1 MTVAPRSLIP
11 RRVTAR
17 RVTPGRWAAAVALA
31 AAVAVLA
38 GCASVPTSGPIRQGP
53 PIAVDEQDLLYRAI
67 PQPPQPGMAPDEI
80 VRAFLAASSSGSDAY
95 NVARQFLTP
104 AASTA
109 WDPRASVRI
118 YDGTGI
124 QTKVSGDTVVITGVL
139 DGTIGRDGDY
149 VAASGGKRLQVTYR
163 VTKVDGEWRIAV
175 VPDGL
180 VLGRGDVDREFRT
193 YNTYF
198 FDPTY
203 AVLVP
208 DPITV
213 PVVGSSLPTT
223 MVRALLQGPTNWLAP
238 AVRTAFPDGTTLTLG
253 SVPVDNGIAQVELSS
268 QVLSANDPTREALS
282 AQLVWTLRRLPNVVG
297 VRITVAGQPLTVPG
311 AGAVQDADA
320 WSSYDPDAL
329 ASPPA
334 YAVGKSGLVRLAD
347 DGSTSPVPGGF
358 GTGHPQVTTP
368 AVSPDRLQVAGV
380 SADDRRDL
388 WVQSVT
394 GSVAPQR
401 VLTGAVDLSRP
412 SWDRTGALWVVDR
425 GGKGLLMITD
435 GKPVAVA
442 VADLPSGTNPASIL
456 GVSIAPDGTRA
467 VLLLRSGG
475 GVVPWLARVERD
487 GATVR
492 LAAPRRLERVVVD
505 AYDVDWNGSGQ
516 FCVLGADGAGA
527 TKLFSVSPG
536 FDQVV
541 VQVVPANPT
550 SVASSA
556 GAATLIAAGGRL
568 YRQVGGSWTAIA
580 DATDPAYPD

>member
-1 MTVAPRSLIP
+1 MRTSRRLGTV
-11 RRVTAR
+11 
-17 RVTPGRWAAAVALA
+17 VALA

-53 PIAVDEQDLLYRAI
+53 PITVDEQDLLYRAI
-67 PQPPQPGMAPDEI
+67 PQPPQPGMAPDEV

-95 NVARQFLTP
+95 NVAREFLTP
-104 AASTA
+104 TASVK

-124 QTKVSGDTVVITGVL
+124 QTKVSGDSVSITGVL

-149 VAASGGKRLQVTYR
+149 VAATGGQRLQVSYGLA
-163 VTKVDGEWRIAV
+163 KVDGEWRIAA

-223 MVRALLQGPTNWLAP
+223 MVRALLRGPTNWLAP
-238 AVRTAFPDGTTLTLG
+238 AVRTAFPEGTTLTLG

-311 AGAVQDADA
+311 VGAVQDADA
-320 WSSYDPDAL
+320 WSAYDPDAV

-334 YAVGKSGLVRLAD
+334 YAVDKTGLVRLAD
-347 DGSTSPVPGGF
+347 DGGTSAIAGGL
-358 GTGHPQVTTP
+358 GTGHPRVTTP
-368 AVSPDRLQVAGV
+368 AVSTDRLQVAGV

-388 WVQSVT
+388 WVQSVAGAT
-394 GSVAPQR
+394 TPQR
-401 VLTGAVDLSRP
+401 VITGAVDLSRP

-425 GGKGLLMITD
+425 GGKGLLMVID
-435 GKPVAVA
+435 GTPVSVAV
-442 VADLPSGTNPASIL
+442 VDLPAGTRAASVL

-475 GVVPWLARVERD
+475 RVVPWLARVERD
-487 GATVR
+487 GSTVR
-492 LAAPRRLERVVVD
+492 LAAPRRLETVVVD

-516 FCVLGADGAGA
+516 FSVLGADGAGA
-527 TKLFSVSPG
+527 TKLFSISPG

-541 VQVVPANPT
+541 VQVVPADPT
-550 SVASSA
+550 SVASSP
-556 GAATLIAAGGRL
+556 GAATLVAAGGRL

-580 DATDPAYPD
+580 DVTDPAYPD